1 MAKSKRSAK
10 LLEIDV
16 LRPIKSLSIIT
27 ILPFNRQR
35 VKKTVQTIRKSKG
48 ENRLAAITAYDTL
61 MGGLAS
67 RAGMD
72 IILVGDSVGNTV
84 LGHPSTVEVTLDVM
98 VHHTAAV
105 SRAEPDSLLVADL
118 PFALAH
124 LGKEEV
130 LRHCARLLQEG
141 RAQAVKI
148 EGDAALEPTLS
159 HIIGAG
165 IPVMGH
171 IGLLPQRVNALG
183 GYRKFG
189 RSKAERDALLED
201 ATAMERAGC
210 FALIGEM
217 IDPAVAAEITQTVK
231 IPHIGIGSGPEC
243 DGQIL
248 VCTDML
254 GFQSKFHPS
263 FVKTYANLEESIL
276 EAFGNYAHEVRERQ
290 FPQ

>member
-1 MAKSKRSAK
+1 M
-10 LLEIDV
+10 
-16 LRPIKSLSIIT
+16 
-27 ILPFNRQR
+27 
-35 VKKTVQTIRKSKG
+35 KKTVQTIRNSKG
-48 ENRLAAITAYDTL
+48 QDRLVAITAYDTL
-61 MGGLAS
+61 MADLAS
-67 RAGMD
+67 RAGID

-84 LGHPSTVEVTLDVM
+84 LGFTTTVTVTLDMM

-105 SRAEPDSLLVADL
+105 RRANPESLLVADL
-118 PFALAH
+118 PFGQAH
-124 LGKEEV
+124 LRPEATLEQ
-130 LRHCARLLQEG
+130 CIRLVQEG
-141 RAQAVKI
+141 GAEAVKI
-148 EGDAALEPTLS
+148 EGDASLEDTLAR
-159 HIIGAG
+159 IVDAG

-189 RSKAERDALLED
+189 KTENERESLLRDA
-201 ATAMERAGC
+201 AAMERAGC

-217 IDPAVAAEITQTVK
+217 IEPETTAAITAATTV
-231 IPHIGIGSGPEC
+231 PHIGIGSGPDC

-263 FVKTYANLEESIL
+263 FVKTYANLEDTIL
-276 EAFGNYAHEVRERQ
+276 NAFDQYGRDVREGQ